1 MIRLRPA
8 QGLLGPGPGRLDAS
22 VLVLGAVV
30 LFPLIYSVNL
40 SLRHYNPTL
49 PDATGGWAGLS
60 NYARLLHDSQ
70 FHHALLVTMIFVVV
84 AVGLETVLG
93 TLLGIFLDRM
103 VSARRV
109 VTSVLLLPMIA
120 TPLVVGLVF
129 SFGLNPDFGYI
140 TWFLQTIGLPS
151 ADSLL
156 A

>member
-1 MIRLRPA
+1 MLHRW
-8 QGLLGPGPGRLDAS
+8 LLAPS

-93 TLLGIFLDRM
+93 TLLGIFLNRM

-129 SFGLNPDFGYI
+129 S
-140 TWFLQTIGLPS
+140 
-151 ADSLL
+151 L